1 MSRGRPSTATSS
13 ARATRRRGRRL
24 WALLALRPARRSRS
38 RCHAWVGRRPAEV
51 RYGIER
57 LADGRRK
64 DLLRSAAEDVFSAFA
79 DHILAFDATAAVDYA
94 AIVSARDRTGA
105 PIDGFD
111 AQIAAICRAHG
122 ATLAT
127 RNIKTSTTPASKS
140 PIRGTTAHEGQG
152 RPTSVWRAR
161 SRSEDTS
168 IARDR
173 NRRIRIARGCLRCPS
188 ARWGDRRDAVLLR
201 HTRLGGRF
209 EALPR

>member
-1 MSRGRPSTATSS
+1 MIVVDTNVTSELMRPSPS
-13 ARATRRRGRRL
+13 
-24 WALLALRPARRSRS
+24 PAVT
-38 RCHAWVGRRPAEV
+38 AWVQARDATGLYTTSITLAEV

-127 RNIKTSTTPASKS
+127 RNIKDFHDTGIEVTDPWHHS
-140 PIRGTTAHEGQG
+140 P
-152 RPTSVWRAR
+152 
-161 SRSEDTS
+161 
-168 IARDR
+168 
-173 NRRIRIARGCLRCPS
+173 
-188 ARWGDRRDAVLLR
+188 
-201 HTRLGGRF
+201 
-209 EALPR
+209 